1 MFYQRTYARIF
12 VHDMSGMLDI
22 CATKLRS
29 LL

>member
-1 MFYQRTYARIF
+1 
-12 VHDMSGMLDI
+12 MSGMLDI